1 MKMNIKEYILG
12 NNVISYLVNENKNVS
27 LLLYPKDM
35 QEKVKKSWEKEPSRF
50 DARADYMN
58 NWNMGNL
65 AYFYVENEQ
74 VERPGLTMKGPKLAA
89 KLTLKEQYLKECKQS
104 TSIVTLLE
112 SEEGYQ
118 IQHCLT
124 YYEGRNGLECE
135 TTFVNNTGEEVKLQM
150 LSSVALDNL
159 SPFQNTD
166 APGAYYFH
174 RFYGG
179 WSLEGKHICS
189 SIEDLALEKTWGGWS
204 CNSEKF
210 GSLGSYPVERYFPM
224 AAFEDRENSMFWTV
238 QLAHN
243 ATWQMELSRF
253 GDTLSLSGGLGDF
266 DYCGWK
272 KVVKNGESF
281 SAPKAYISAVK
292 GDIYE
297 ACQAVTD
304 MHKNAWEAYGEEGLP
319 ITFNEYCTTWGRP
332 TQEKMLRYSEAL
344 EKFDVKYLVM
354 DAGWSMEGH
363 EQDSNGEW
371 NPDKNIFPDMKAMN
385 EEIRRKGMI
394 PGIWF
399 EMEVTTNGSKMYL
412 SEYDDMHLKRNGRVI
427 KVNNFRSYWDF
438 RRVDVKEYLREK
450 VIGLLKE
457 KGFGYIKVD
466 YNANIGIGVDG
477 AESGAEALREHL
489 VAVRDFFAEMKR
501 EIPDLI
507 IENCASGGHRL
518 EPSMMGVS
526 AMSSFSDAHEA
537 IEIPYI
543 AANLHNLM
551 LPAQSLIWAVIH
563 DDEPIERTIYSL
575 AAGFLGR
582 LCLSGQIDT
591 LREEQLELI
600 KESIDYY
607 KKLENIIKYGETKI
621 YGNRG
626 KNTRYP
632 TGTQIVVRRTEEQ
645 VMVVCHAFDEPAEDM
660 VIDFPGNYEITDSFY
675 GNGISIEDGKLIIQK
690 MNARTAQSVL
700 INQHK

>member
-1 MKMNIKEYILG
+1 MKMKIKEYILG
-12 NNVISYLVNENKNVS
+12 NNVISYLINENQNVS
-27 LLLYPKDM
+27 MLLYPKDM
-35 QEKVKKSWEKEPSRF
+35 RQEVKNSWEKEASRF
-50 DARADYMN
+50 DPRADYMN
-58 NWNMGNL
+58 SWEMGKL
-65 AYFYVENEQ
+65 AYFYVGEEQ
-74 VERPGLTMKGPKLAA
+74 MERPGFTMKGPQLAT
-89 KLTLKEQYLKECKQS
+89 KMTLREQYTKEDKNS
-104 TSIVTLLE
+104 TTIVTVLG

-118 IQHCLT
+118 IEHCLT
-124 YYEGRNGLECE
+124 YYEGRKGLECE
-135 TTFVNNTGEEVKLQM
+135 TTFINKTGADVSLQM

-179 WSLEGKHICS
+179 WSLEGKRVCS
-189 SIEDLALEKTWGGWS
+189 SIEDLALEKTWGGFS
-204 CNSEKF
+204 SSSERF
-210 GSLGSYPVERYFPM
+210 GSIGSYPVERYFPM
-224 AAFEDRENSMFWTV
+224 AVFEDREHEMFWAM

-243 ATWQMELSRF
+243 ATWQMELTRY
-253 GDTLSLSGGLGDF
+253 GDTLSFTGGLGDF
-266 DYCGWK
+266 DYCGWE
-272 KVVKNGESF
+272 KVVKDGESF

-292 GDIYE
+292 GDIYD

-319 ITFNEYCTTWGRP
+319 IAFNEYCTTWGKP
-332 TQEKMLRYSEAL
+332 TQEKMLRYSEVL
-344 EKFDVKYLVM
+344 KDMGVKYLVI

-399 EMEVTTNGSKMYL
+399 EFEVTTGGSKMFL

-427 KVNNFRSYWDF
+427 KIGNFRSYWDF
-438 RRVDVKEYLREK
+438 RRPDVREYLRKK

-457 KGFGYIKVD
+457 NGFGYIKVD

-489 VAVRDFFAEMKR
+489 LAVREFFIEMKR

-507 IENCASGGHRL
+507 IENCAAGGHRL
-518 EPSMMGVS
+518 EPSMLGVS

-563 DDEPIERTIYSL
+563 DDESLDRTIYSL

-582 LCLSGQIDT
+582 LCLSGQIDS
-591 LREEQLELI
+591 LRQEQIDLI
-600 KESIDYY
+600 TECIDYY
-607 KKLENIIKYGETKI
+607 KKLEDIIKNGETKI

-626 KNTRYP
+626 RNTRYP
-632 TGTQIVVRRTEEQ
+632 TGTQVVIRKTEKEAL
-645 VMVVCHAFDEPAEDM
+645 VVCHAFDEPSDDLVLELGDAYMIAE
-660 VIDFPGNYEITDSFY
+660 SFY
-675 GNGISIEDGKLIIQK
+675 GEGIFTKDEKLYIQK
-690 MNARTAQSVL
+690 MNARTAKSVIL
-700 INQHK
+700 QKSR